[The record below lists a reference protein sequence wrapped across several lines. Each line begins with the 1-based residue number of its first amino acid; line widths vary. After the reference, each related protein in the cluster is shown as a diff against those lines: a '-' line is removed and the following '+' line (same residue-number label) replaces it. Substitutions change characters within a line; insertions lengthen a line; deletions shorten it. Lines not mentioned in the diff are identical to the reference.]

1 MSYTQK
7 LPARDRTAPYDITTL
22 AADLLTEAKV
32 NLASNNIVV
41 PVLQCFN
48 LLLEND
54 VFEEA
59 VGDIVCLSR
68 FVVRSLLQP
77 ARRGAAYLHNSGWL
91 IAVTSQF
98 GDVDAHRI

>member
-1 MSYTQK
+1 MAHTLQQRPVSASLVSYTQK
-7 LPARDRTAPYDITTL
+7 LPARDRAAPYDLNTL
-22 AADLLTEAKV
+22 AADLLAEAKV

-59 VGDIVCLSR
+59 VEDIVCLSR
-68 FVVRSLLQP
+68 FVARSMLQP
-77 ARRGAAYLHNSGWL
+77 ARRGRRIYTT
-91 IAVTSQF
+91 AV
-98 GDVDAHRI
+98 G